1 MRNVRVTLNGGL
13 RHYSRNP
20 TKSVEILSKTAPY
33 QLDQRLQMPRGL
45 GLLLSIGLPLLLYWL
60 TLPRAL
66 TLEDAG
72 LFQMVCHEGGISH
85 PPGYPLF
92 TMVCQGF
99 VALTWFDNPIIPAN
113 LLSAIFA
120 AGACGMLFLIAESLG
135 LARTYAVIVALAYGA
150 SNAFWSQAIIVEVY
164 SLGALTFLICFYFGL
179 RFGNDG
185 RRIWLYCLAL
195 SYGFALSNHWPVI
208 VLSSPAILLLLL
220 HQWPQLLACLK
231 SPLFWLVSL
240 GLLLLGLTPYLSL
253 LQANPEIAIYGANQS
268 WSDLVRYVDR
278 SVYADTKQAATL
290 WDKWQFSIWL
300 WQQSAQQLSYV
311 CLPIVWVGVWQS
323 FKLWPRLY
331 ALSLILLYL
340 GTTQILNLLL
350 GFTFEYRFQSVL
362 HPYPLLAYASLAIWL
377 GVGAFIV
384 ASWIA
389 SRMARKAVVTYLVV
403 ALSVALP
410 VSTLITNLGQNTR
423 TKSQF
428 VELYGETI
436 LNAMPKN
443 AILFTYGD
451 FEVAVLGYL
460 QRVKGVRPDIEI
472 REWYN
477 LVLPNRLASP
487 WASPEDQDSVRTA
500 YIEAQTRP
508 IFSVRQ
514 WNIKSVNHGLFYRID
529 SSAEIRS
536 RYLAGFEPLLELTL
550 EAYQERLFWNAQE
563 HELAYSLLARFGR
576 HYTELLLDN
585 EGLPA
590 TVVPHYA
597 AIRQTLPGELATLEA
612 LAVVSRGGSAK
623 QVLLPIAEG
632 LLLHE
637 GEGLYR
643 NDIAK
648 LYDIYGYILSLA
660 PADKAA
666 SQAAYQ
672 KSYDAYPSSDG
683 VAFCN
688 LDAHK
693 ASCDGSE

>member
-1 MRNVRVTLNGGL
+1 L
-13 RHYSRNP
+13 RHHSRNP
-20 TKSVEILSKTAPY
+20 TQPVEILIKTTPH
-33 QLDQRLQMPRGL
+33 QLDQYLQMPRGL

-99 VALTWFDNPIIPAN
+99 VGLTWFDNPIIPAN

-120 AGACGMLFLIAESLG
+120 AGACGMLFLIAECLG
-135 LARTYAVIVALAYGA
+135 ITRIYAVIVALAYGF

-164 SLGALTFLICFYFGL
+164 SLGALTFLVCFYFGL
-179 RFGNDG
+179 CFGNDG
-185 RRIWLYCLAL
+185 RRIWLYCLAFSFGL
-195 SYGFALSNHWPVI
+195 ALSNHWPLI
-208 VLSSPAILLLLL
+208 ILSSPAILLLLF
-220 HQWPQLLACLK
+220 HQWPRFLACLK

-240 GLLLLGLTPYLSL
+240 GLLILGLTPYLSL
-253 LQANPEIAIYGANQS
+253 LQVNPEIAIYGANQS
-268 WSDLVRYVDR
+268 WSDLVRYIDR

-311 CLPIVWVGVWQS
+311 CLPIVLIGVWQS
-323 FKLWPRLY
+323 FRIWPRFY
-331 ALSLILLYL
+331 ALSLVLLYL

-350 GFTFEYRFQSVL
+350 GFTFEYRFQSVF

-377 GVGAFIV
+377 GVGAFFI
-384 ASWIA
+384 ARWIA
-389 SRMARKAVVTYLVV
+389 TCITARTQPKAVATYLVV
-403 ALSVALP
+403 ALSLALP
-410 VSTLITNLGQNTR
+410 ASTLMSHYGQNNR
-423 TKSQF
+423 ANSEF

-436 LNAMPKN
+436 LYALPENSV
-443 AILFTYGD
+443 LFTYGD

-460 QRVKGVRPDIEI
+460 QRMKGIRPDIEI

-487 WASPEDQDSVRTA
+487 WASPEEQDRVRTA

-508 IFSVRQ
+508 VFSVRQ

-529 SSAEIRS
+529 SSADNRS
-536 RYLAGFEPLLELTL
+536 RYLAGFEPLLDLTL
-550 EAYQERLFWNAQE
+550 KAYQEGLFWNAQE
-563 HELAYSLLARFGR
+563 HELAYSLLAKFGR

-585 EGLPA
+585 ESLPT
-590 TVVPHYA
+590 TVVPRYE

-612 LAVVSRGGSAK
+612 LAVVPDGGSAK
-623 QVLLPIAEG
+623 QVLLPIAEA
-632 LLLHE
+632 LLQHE
-637 GEGLYR
+637 SEGLYR
-643 NDIAK
+643 KDIAK
-648 LYDIYGYILSLA
+648 LYDIYGYILGLA
-660 PADKAA
+660 PADEAA
-666 SQAAYQ
+666 SQAAFQ
-672 KSYDAYPSSDG
+672 KSYDVYPSSDG
-683 VAFCN
+683 TAYCKLAAN
-688 LDAHK
+688 K
-693 ASCDGSE
+693 ASCDKSE